1 VPAGLDSVVAMG
13 PIHFRCTLHLENQ
26 APGKYRE
33 IAVVR
38 KADHFELIVFGG
50 ALLRRDQ
57 LMSVQHD

>member
-1 VPAGLDSVVAMG
+1 MG